1 MSLLPYRLGSSSLF
15 VRTNEDSV
23 EPKRVV
29 FLSVEGTKTEVQ
41 YLHFIEQY
49 REQLGIN
56 AIVHIEVLRRYD
68 TKSDPENVLELL
80 EEYIEF
86 RENKMFEKIIDSLR
100 LKNYSTE
107 FIKSY
112 LKNPSALTKK
122 ECNKFEVAMREEQ
135 LDFLYLD
142 FLSKYQ
148 GKDDK
153 FGIVI
158 DRDCGSHSPKQMK
171 NVVRKCKEKRN
182 LTDDEAIVVMVD
194 SNLQREKILPSE
206 KAFAYKMKLE
216 AMKRQQGCRSDLT
229 SATPLQKLGKKS
241 SRELLAEQ
249 VGESHEQIRKY
260 IRLTNLIP
268 EILEK
273 VDDDKIGMRP
283 AVELSYLSKEEQEL
297 LYDAMESEACT
308 PSHDQAIRMR
318 NLSKEG
324 KLTEDII
331 MVIMSQEKPN
341 QVEQWK
347 IPKSKLKKYF
357 PSGTSQEKIEETII
371 KALELYRKREKTR
384 ER

>member
-135 LDFLYLD
+135 LDLLYLD

-171 NVVRKCKEKRN
+171 NVVRKCNEKKYLCYITNPCIEFWQLLHVSDVASEYAELLEDILRN
-182 LTDDEAIVVMVD
+182 ETDEKKNTFV
-194 SNLQREKILPSE
+194 SNLLYEKTGERKAIQAKTFEKHYLPNVDLAIERARGFAQSDQLLEKIGSN
-206 KAFAYKMKLE
+206 
-216 AMKRQQGCRSDLT
+216 
-229 SATPLQKLGKKS
+229 LGELI
-241 SRELLAEQ
+241 ELL
-249 VGESHEQIRKY
+249 RK
-260 IRLTNLIP
+260 N
-268 EILEK
+268 
-273 VDDDKIGMRP
+273 
-283 AVELSYLSKEEQEL
+283 
-297 LYDAMESEACT
+297 
-308 PSHDQAIRMR
+308 
-318 NLSKEG
+318 
-324 KLTEDII
+324 
-331 MVIMSQEKPN
+331 
-341 QVEQWK
+341 
-347 IPKSKLKKYF
+347 
-357 PSGTSQEKIEETII
+357 
-371 KALELYRKREKTR
+371 
-384 ER
+384 